1 MPIFDF
7 KCEDCGEVKEFLV
20 LNRDKDSY
28 NLGDCKCG
36 ANNWTKVVSV
46 GAGNRYMGDIIPA
59 DIRAAGD
66 MNGKIF
72 N

>member
-7 KCEDCGEVKEFLV
+7 KCEECGEIKEFLV
-20 LNRDKDSY
+20 LSRDKDSY
-28 NLGDCKCG
+28 QLLDCKCG

-46 GAGNRYMGDIIPA
+46 GVGNRYMGDIISTEE
-59 DIRAAGD
+59 RAAGD
-66 MNGKIF
+66 MNQKIF